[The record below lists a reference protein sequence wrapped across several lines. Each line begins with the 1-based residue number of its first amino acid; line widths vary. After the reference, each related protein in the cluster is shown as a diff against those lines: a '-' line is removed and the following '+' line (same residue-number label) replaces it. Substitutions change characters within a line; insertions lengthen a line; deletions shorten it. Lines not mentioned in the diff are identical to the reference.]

1 MEIASSQNALLA
13 MTNKKGDD
21 MESRVKFLGHPI
33 HPMLIVFPLG
43 LLATALLFDIIYMV
57 GEITQLGTAA
67 YWMIGAGVIGG
78 IIAAAFGLL
87 DWLAI
92 PGGSRAKSIG
102 LMHGLGNLMIVALF
116 AVSLSMRYS
125 LADHLPTVTNLVIE
139 IVGGILALG
148 TAWLGGE
155 LVDRL
160 GVGVDKGANVNASSS
175 LSGQPAYQE
184 TKPAAAPETPPS
196 TTHQ

>member
-1 MEIASSQNALLA
+1 
-13 MTNKKGDD
+13 

-92 PGGSRAKSIG
+92 PNGTRAKSIG
-102 LMHGLGNLMIVALF
+102 LMHGIGNLLIVALF
-116 AVSLSMRYS
+116 AVSLSMRYNS
-125 LADHLPTVTNLVIE
+125 TDHLPTVTNLVIE
-139 IVGGILALG
+139 IVGGILATG

-184 TKPAAAPETPPS
+184 TTPGTAPETPPS
-196 TTHQ
+196 TTH